1 MFFNFRLLLSKVHIS
16 LDALT
21 IWRNVRKIQKAP
33 FVSLVLGGIDSDP
46 LDTSIL
52 VNLLHWE
59 GNRQQQNCQE
69 TGFPWVTAPN
79 GFGIQSM
86 PASK

>member
-46 LDTSIL
+46 LGYRKPYLSFSIL
-52 VNLLHWE
+52 SVLIR
-59 GNRQQQNCQE
+59 GY
-69 TGFPWVTAPN
+69 
-79 GFGIQSM
+79 
-86 PASK
+86 